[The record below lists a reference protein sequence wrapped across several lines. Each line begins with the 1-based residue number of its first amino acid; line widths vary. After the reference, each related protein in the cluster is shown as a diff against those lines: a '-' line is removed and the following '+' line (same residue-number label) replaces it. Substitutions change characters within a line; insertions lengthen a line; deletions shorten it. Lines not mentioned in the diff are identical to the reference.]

1 MDHILATIPVNY
13 PAIFKGIVKNVE
25 YNSKQSPAYEMFSN
39 LVKLANN
46 YGVEVAFNQV
56 TFDTIIIFTHNKP
69 NNHQI
74 DSIPILDKSIR
85 GMLDVMDE
93 TLSYLE
99 FHESDKRRKFKRC
112 KDILTPEEKLLF
124 DFDFAIKGGKF

>member
-99 FHESDKRRKFKRC
+99 FHESDNRRKFKRC

-124 DFDFAIKGGKF
+124 DFNFAIKGGKF